1 MTTINE
7 VDSLVRSF
15 ARLLTLCWV
24 EVATEAKQSST
35 GSYLQDWLQANW
47 EMFVEAAL
55 PPGTFLEP
63 YGEGADCND
72 QSSRVYRPE
81 ALPSH
86 AIVCH
91 PRSTKTEVI
100 DQLAGTAV
108 SVDPAGLP
116 LEEFVT
122 MAGTWYERCPPFDCV
137 LVEDALG
144 PRVFRIEDVEFA
156 LGAASRG

>member
-1 MTTINE
+1 MTTVQDVNG
-7 VDSLVRSF
+7 LVRGF
-15 ARLLTLCWV
+15 ARLLSVCWI
-24 EVATEAKQSST
+24 EVTTTAKTSST

-63 YGEGADCND
+63 YGEGADCNE

-86 AIVCH
+86 VIVCR
-91 PRSTKTEVI
+91 PRSTKTEIV
-100 DQLAGTAV
+100 DLLAGTAV
-108 SVDPAGLP
+108 PVDSAGLP

-137 LVEDALG
+137 LVEDAVG

-156 LGAASRG
+156 LGPASRG